1 MAGLTLYPA
10 IDVLDGR
17 CVGPRQGDSATS
29 APAEALDDDPVA
41 VARHW
46 QEAGAAWL
54 HVMDL
59 DGALAGEPR
68 HLEIVRTIADATGLP
83 IQVGG
88 GLCSEDAVA
97 AAFAAGAQRVIL
109 GMEAAREPDLL
120 AGCLA
125 RWNERIAV
133 SVDSRGGQLTV
144 AGWLEVLSEP
154 ALAFAKRLARV
165 GVRTLVLTNVARDS
179 GLAGGDA
186 AGLEALRA
194 ALPET
199 HLIAAGGF
207 SSLDDVRWLA
217 GTGMD
222 GVVLGQALYDGTLDL
237 AGALRV
243 ACSEGETEPDAAD
256 AADAAGAAG
265 AASTP
270 KDIATAEDA
279 REC

>member
-29 APAEALDDDPVA
+29 APAEAFDDDPVA
-41 VARHW
+41 VARRW

-68 HLEIVRTIADATGLP
+68 HLEIVRAIADATGLP

-97 AAFAAGAQRVIL
+97 AAFEAGAQRVIL
-109 GMEAAREPDLL
+109 GMEAAREPELL

-133 SVDSRGGQLTV
+133 AVNSRGGQLTV

-154 ALAFAKRLARV
+154 ALAFAKRLARM

-179 GLAGGDA
+179 DLAGGDA

-199 HLIAAGGF
+199 QLIAAGGF

-217 GTGMD
+217 GAGMD
-222 GVVLGQALYDGTLDL
+222 GAVLGQALYDGTLDL
-237 AGALRV
+237 AEALRV
-243 ACSEGETEPDAAD
+243 VSGEGEAEPDADGAVD
-256 AADAAGAAG
+256 VAGIEVG
-265 AASTP
+265 
-270 KDIATAEDA
+270 TARDEDA